1 MKYSIHMNGREFLL
15 MRDKT
20 EIAVLEIGP
29 DKTLEEARQMVA
41 DLNSI
46 DAMRQML
53 CAEQAENAT
62 LRAERD
68 LWEAKAKELI
78 APHYILDP
86 DLRAAKFRDALAF
99 HPVIFVRAALRAEL
113 LKATGSLG
121 LLTAGANPKAEG
133 HKANLESA
141 RNILCATATPD
152 ELVCPTCKSA
162 RWAEIHPSKSDPTG
176 YTLYCRRCEE
186 GCVTP
191 ARAALVKESP

>member
-1 MKYSIHMNGREFLL
+1 MSELDDAYDTAELTALRADAERLTRELGKSFV
-15 MRDKT
+15 T
-20 EIAVLEIGP
+20 I
-29 DKTLEEARQMVA
+29 EETIR
-41 DLNSI
+41 
-46 DAMRQML
+46 R
-53 CAEQAENAT
+53 AEQAERERDEAIAENAT

-191 ARAALVKESP
+191 ARAALGKESP